1 MNCMASTSPQ
11 SSSPLPSCLEKPLP
25 LDGFQ
30 GTPDE
35 VEQQW
40 YDQVYLGSGDRMKQ
54 LTWRAVIVG
63 MLLGSILSLTN
74 LYANLKM
81 GWSFGVA
88 LTAGIISFALWNA
101 FVRLGI
107 SKSPMTILENTC
119 MQSAASSAGYST
131 GGTLTSAVAALLL
144 LTGQHMPLGT
154 TFAWIFFIA
163 VLGVTMAIPMK
174 RQMINIEQIR
184 FPDSI
189 ATAETLKV
197 LYSEGKKAAGQA
209 KALLYS
215 ALFAAA
221 NAIAMAAGGERW
233 LGTVQQHILG
243 NWYQRTI
250 FFKWDLMFVGAGALV
265 GMKTSLSLFIGGT
278 VCWALYVPWLE
289 SQKLLPAGA
298 GYRESVSWTL
308 WGGTACMVVASIVAF
323 LFQWKSIVRSFSSL
337 GAMFSLS
344 KKRKLTD
351 VEKIETPMSWFLTGQ
366 LISLGA
372 LGYLA
377 HTSFNVPYWMSCIA
391 VVISFF
397 LALVVCRI
405 TGEANITPTGA
416 MGKVTQ
422 LIFGGIAPGH
432 VTANLMAA
440 NITSGASS
448 SSADLLVDLKVGYL
462 LGANPRKQFI
472 AQFSGIFLGTLVS
485 VLAFRSMVPDAN
497 ALQAFNAPGARTWAA
512 TAEALGMG
520 FSHLHSIKV
529 LSIMQGV
536 ENIQTVTDAL
546 SRMMHLNLDTR
557 KLISVAEEETYLRDY
572 LQIQQYRYAGKFTY
586 SISIEAEAKG
596 HFLPKLLVQPVV
608 ENALQHGIA
617 KAQAT
622 GIIQIRIFLEQE
634 RLHILVRNSGPGFAP
649 GLLDGQHYCGG
660 GSKHIGLQNIDR
672 RLHLLFG
679 DAAETRIF
687 SGEQLLTSVELIL
700 PEITES
706 EAEQDADFD
715 RG

>member
-298 GYRESVSWTL
+298 GYRESVSWTA
-308 WGGTACMVVASIVAF
+308 THP
-323 LFQWKSIVRSFSSL
+323 
-337 GAMFSLS
+337 
-344 KKRKLTD
+344 
-351 VEKIETPMSWFLTGQ
+351 IE
-366 LISLGA
+366 
-372 LGYLA
+372 
-377 HTSFNVPYWMSCIA
+377 
-391 VVISFF
+391 
-397 LALVVCRI
+397 
-405 TGEANITPTGA
+405 
-416 MGKVTQ
+416 
-422 LIFGGIAPGH
+422 
-432 VTANLMAA
+432 
-440 NITSGASS
+440 
-448 SSADLLVDLKVGYL
+448 
-462 LGANPRKQFI
+462 
-472 AQFSGIFLGTLVS
+472 
-485 VLAFRSMVPDAN
+485 
-497 ALQAFNAPGARTWAA
+497 
-512 TAEALGMG
+512 
-520 FSHLHSIKV
+520 
-529 LSIMQGV
+529 
-536 ENIQTVTDAL
+536 
-546 SRMMHLNLDTR
+546 LN
-557 KLISVAEEETYLRDY
+557 
-572 LQIQQYRYAGKFTY
+572 
-586 SISIEAEAKG
+586 
-596 HFLPKLLVQPVV
+596 
-608 ENALQHGIA
+608 
-617 KAQAT
+617 
-622 GIIQIRIFLEQE
+622 E
-634 RLHILVRNSGPGFAP
+634 RLTPVETDEGIEYIRHTYALPVTIE
-649 GLLDGQHYCGG
+649 DGCWIGG
-660 GSKHIGLQNIDR
+660 GVI
-672 RLHLLFG
+672 
-679 DAAETRIF
+679 
-687 SGEQLLTSVELIL
+687 IL
-700 PEITES
+700 PGITIGKGS
-706 EAEQDADFD
+706 VIGAGSVVTKNIPPDSLAAGNPCKVIRKINGSREQ
-715 RG
+715 

>member
-1 MNCMASTSPQ
+1 MNCMASTSSQ
-11 SSSPLPSCLEKPLP
+11 SSIPLPSCLEKPLP

-472 AQFSGIFLGTLVS
+472 AQFSGNFSGNPRLRAGLPLHGS
-485 VLAFRSMVPDAN
+485 GCERS
-497 ALQAFNAPGARTWAA
+497 PGFQCS
-512 TAEALGMG
+512 GSQNMG
-520 FSHLHSIKV
+520 GHSG
-529 LSIMQGV
+529 S
-536 ENIQTVTDAL
+536 T
-546 SRMMHLNLDTR
+546 
-557 KLISVAEEETYLRDY
+557 
-572 LQIQQYRYAGKFTY
+572 
-586 SISIEAEAKG
+586 G
-596 HFLPKLLVQPVV
+596 HGVQPFAQHQGAFHHCRRYSRTHSGAYSPLYSPDRKMAPHPHRLRPGLGHPV
-608 ENALQHGIA
+608 ERLLPFLYRSCARLGCGPSFQGQI
-617 KAQAT
+617 T
-622 GIIQIRIFLEQE
+622 GI
-634 RLHILVRNSGPGFAP
+634 
-649 GLLDGQHYCGG
+649 
-660 GSKHIGLQNIDR
+660 
-672 RLHLLFG
+672 
-679 DAAETRIF
+679 
-687 SGEQLLTSVELIL
+687 
-700 PEITES
+700 
-706 EAEQDADFD
+706 
-715 RG
+715 

>member
-1 MNCMASTSPQ
+1 MNCMASTSSQ
-11 SSSPLPSCLEKPLP
+11 SSIPLPSCLEKPLP

-215 ALFAAA
+215 ALFAAS

-529 LSIMQGV
+529 LSIIAGGILGLILV
-536 ENIQTVTDAL
+536 LIPRYIPRTGKWLPTPIGFGLAWAIQWNDSFLFFTGAVLGWAADHLFKAK
-546 SRMMHLNLDTR
+546 SREYKVPTA
-557 KLISVAEEETYLRDY
+557 S
-572 LQIQQYRYAGKFTY
+572 
-586 SISIEAEAKG
+586 
-596 HFLPKLLVQPVV
+596 
-608 ENALQHGIA
+608 
-617 KAQAT
+617 
-622 GIIQIRIFLEQE
+622 GIIAGAALTGMA
-634 RLHILVRNSGPGFAP
+634 ILMFSIY
-649 GLLDGQHYCGG
+649 Q
-660 GSKHIGLQNIDR
+660 
-672 RLHLLFG
+672 
-679 DAAETRIF
+679 AA
-687 SGEQLLTSVELIL
+687 L
-700 PEITES
+700 
-706 EAEQDADFD
+706 
-715 RG
+715 

>member
-448 SSADLLVDLKVGYL
+448 SSADLLVTP
-462 LGANPRKQFI
+462 ANNSSPSFPEFFWEPSSPCWPSAPWFRMRTLSRLSMLREPEHGRPRRKHWAWGSAICTASRCFP
-472 AQFSGIFLGTLVS
+472 S
-485 VLAFRSMVPDAN
+485 
-497 ALQAFNAPGARTWAA
+497 LQAVFSDSFWCLFPAIFPGQENGSPPPSALAWPGPSSGTTPSSSLQELCSAGLRT
-512 TAEALGMG
+512 
-520 FSHLHSIKV
+520 
-529 LSIMQGV
+529 
-536 ENIQTVTDAL
+536 
-546 SRMMHLNLDTR
+546 
-557 KLISVAEEETYLRDY
+557 
-572 LQIQQYRYAGKFTY
+572 
-586 SISIEAEAKG
+586 
-596 HFLPKLLVQPVV
+596 
-608 ENALQHGIA
+608 
-617 KAQAT
+617 
-622 GIIQIRIFLEQE
+622 
-634 RLHILVRNSGPGFAP
+634 
-649 GLLDGQHYCGG
+649 
-660 GSKHIGLQNIDR
+660 
-672 RLHLLFG
+672 
-679 DAAETRIF
+679 IF
-687 SGEQLLTSVELIL
+687 SRPNHGNIKSPPPPASLQAQPSREW
-700 PEITES
+700 P
-706 EAEQDADFD
+706 F
-715 RG
+715 

>member
-1 MNCMASTSPQ
+1 MAPTESQ
-11 SSSPLPSCLEKPLP
+11 SSPAPLSCLEKPLP

-35 VEQQW
+35 IEQQW
-40 YDQVYLGSGDRMKQ
+40 YDRVYLGSGDRMKQ

-144 LTGQHMPLGT
+144 LT
-154 TFAWIFFIA
+154 
-163 VLGVTMAIPMK
+163 
-174 RQMINIEQIR
+174 
-184 FPDSI
+184 
-189 ATAETLKV
+189 
-197 LYSEGKKAAGQA
+197 
-209 KALLYS
+209 
-215 ALFAAA
+215 
-221 NAIAMAAGGERW
+221 
-233 LGTVQQHILG
+233 
-243 NWYQRTI
+243 
-250 FFKWDLMFVGAGALV
+250 
-265 GMKTSLSLFIGGT
+265 
-278 VCWALYVPWLE
+278 
-289 SQKLLPAGA
+289 
-298 GYRESVSWTL
+298 
-308 WGGTACMVVASIVAF
+308 
-323 LFQWKSIVRSFSSL
+323 
-337 GAMFSLS
+337 
-344 KKRKLTD
+344 D
-351 VEKIETPMSWFLTGQ
+351 VEKIETPMSWFMAGQ
-366 LISLGA
+366 LVSLGA

-377 HTSFNVPYWMSCIA
+377 YVTFDVPYWMSCIA

-485 VLAFRSMVPDAN
+485 VLAFRSMVPDVD

-529 LSIMQGV
+529 LSIIAGG
-536 ENIQTVTDAL
+536 IL
-546 SRMMHLNLDTR
+546 G
-557 KLISVAEEETYLRDY
+557 LILVLVPRYLPA
-572 LQIQQYRYAGKFTY
+572 AGKWLPTPIGFGLAWAIQWND
-586 SISIEAEAKG
+586 SFLFFAGAVLGWAADRFFKAKSKEYKI
-596 HFLPKLLVQPVV
+596 PT
-608 ENALQHGIA
+608 AS
-617 KAQAT
+617 
-622 GIIQIRIFLEQE
+622 GIIAGAALTGMA
-634 RLHILVRNSGPGFAP
+634 ILMFSIY
-649 GLLDGQHYCGG
+649 Q
-660 GSKHIGLQNIDR
+660 
-672 RLHLLFG
+672 
-679 DAAETRIF
+679 AAR
-687 SGEQLLTSVELIL
+687 
-700 PEITES
+700 
-706 EAEQDADFD
+706 
-715 RG
+715 

>member
-1 MNCMASTSPQ
+1 MPPTDSDEAQAP
-11 SSSPLPSCLEKPLP
+11 PSCLEKPLP
-25 LDGFQ
+25 LEGFR

-35 VEQQW
+35 IEQQW
-40 YDQVYLGSGDRMKQ
+40 YDCVYLGSGDRMKQ

-107 SKSPMTILENTC
+107 SKTPMTILENTC

-144 LTGQHMPLGT
+144 LTGQHMPLGV
-154 TFAWIFFIA
+154 TFAWIFFTA

-215 ALFAAA
+215 ALFASA
-221 NAIAMAAGGERW
+221 NAIAMAAGGEQW
-233 LGTVQQHILG
+233 LGTAQQQILG
-243 NWYQRTI
+243 NWYHRTI

-289 SQKLLPAGA
+289 NQGLLVHGA
-298 GYRESVSWTL
+298 GYRDAVGWTL

-337 GAMFSLS
+337 GSMFSMT
-344 KKRKLTD
+344 KKRQLTD
-351 VEKIETPMSWFLTGQ
+351 VEKIETPMSWFLAGQ
-366 LISLGA
+366 LISLIA
-372 LGYLA
+372 LSYLA
-377 HTSFNVPYWMSCIA
+377 NITFDVPYWMSCLA
-391 VVISFF
+391 VFISFF

-485 VLAFRSMVPDAN
+485 VLAFRSLVPDVD

-520 FSHLHSIKV
+520 FSHLHSVKV
-529 LSIMQGV
+529 LSIIVGG
-536 ENIQTVTDAL
+536 IL
-546 SRMMHLNLDTR
+546 G
-557 KLISVAEEETYLRDY
+557 LILVLIPRYLPA
-572 LQIQQYRYAGKFTY
+572 AGKWLPTPIGFGLAWAIQWND
-586 SISIEAEAKG
+586 S
-596 HFLPKLLVQPVV
+596 FLFFAGAVLGWAADRFFRTKSKEYKIPT
-608 ENALQHGIA
+608 AS
-617 KAQAT
+617 
-622 GIIQIRIFLEQE
+622 GIIAGAALTGMA
-634 RLHILVRNSGPGFAP
+634 ILMFSIY
-649 GLLDGQHYCGG
+649 Q
-660 GSKHIGLQNIDR
+660 
-672 RLHLLFG
+672 
-679 DAAETRIF
+679 AAR
-687 SGEQLLTSVELIL
+687 
-700 PEITES
+700 
-706 EAEQDADFD
+706 
-715 RG
+715 